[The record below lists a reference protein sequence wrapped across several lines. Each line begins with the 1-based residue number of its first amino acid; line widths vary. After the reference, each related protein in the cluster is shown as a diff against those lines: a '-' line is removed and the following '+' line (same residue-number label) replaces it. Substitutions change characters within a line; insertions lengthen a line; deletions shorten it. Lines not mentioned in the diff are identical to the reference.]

1 MMSFWDIFSS
11 KLPPTIPTTVPTTP
25 SWWSILEDKK
35 EKSKFNDSSQSSYTY
50 DDDDDWEKEERKR
63 ARKSLQSQSK
73 RFLQEKSVEVV
84 DVLSQA
90 KLCTKKSYQPTLKL
104 KRLKSDYLDMNF
116 SLCFNAHS
124 IGISVGRS
132 IGRSVAGGAVYG
144 VLNALTEQNTT
155 LDTTPLSDIQ
165 IIETISRDGYTKLSN
180 IGLWFELTYDDK
192 LDWHS
197 QFKSDLSTLEK
208 INDTRHSIQKLLDEG
223 L

>member
-1 MMSFWDIFSS
+1 MGLWGMFPQ
-11 KLPPTIPTTVPTTP
+11 KPL
-25 SWWSILEDKK
+25 WWSILGALSDDKK
-35 EKSKFNDSSQSSYTY
+35 EESKSNNSSRSSYTY
-50 DDDDDWEKEERKR
+50 DDGDDYDWEKEERKR

-73 RFLQEKSVEVV
+73 RFLQEKSVEVI

-116 SLCFNAHS
+116 SRCFNARS
-124 IGISVGRS
+124 IGAS

-144 VLNALTEQNTT
+144 ALGALTEQNTT
-155 LDTTPLSDIQ
+155 PDTTPLSDIQ

-208 INDTRHSIQKLLDEG
+208 INDARHSIQKLLDEG

>member
-1 MMSFWDIFSS
+1 MNFWDIFSS

-35 EKSKFNDSSQSSYTY
+35 EKSKSNNSSRSSYSY
-50 DDDDDWEKEERKR
+50 DDVDDDYDWEKEERKQ
-63 ARKSLQSQSK
+63 AKKSLQSQSK
-73 RFLQEKSVEVV
+73 RFLQEKSVEVI

-104 KRLKSDYLDMNF
+104 KRLKSDYLKMDF
-116 SLCFNAHS
+116 SRCFNARS
-124 IGISVGRS
+124 IGAS

-144 VLNALTEQNTT
+144 VLNALTEQNATPY
-155 LDTTPLSDIQ
+155 TTPLSDIQ
-165 IIETISRDGYTKLSN
+165 IIETISKDGYTKLSN

-208 INDTRHSIQKLLDEG
+208 INDTRHSIQKLLYEG

>member
-1 MMSFWDIFSS
+1 MGLWGMFPQ
-11 KLPPTIPTTVPTTP
+11 KPL
-25 SWWSILEDKK
+25 WWSILGALSDDKK
-35 EKSKFNDSSQSSYTY
+35 EESKSNNSSRSSYTY
-50 DDDDDWEKEERKR
+50 DDDDDYDWEKEERKR

-73 RFLQEKSVEVV
+73 RFLQEKSVEVI

-116 SLCFNAHS
+116 SRCFNAHS

-144 VLNALTEQNTT
+144 ALNALTEQNTT
-155 LDTTPLSDIQ
+155 PDTTPLSDIQ
-165 IIETISRDGYTKLSN
+165 IIETISKDGYTKLSN

-208 INDTRHSIQKLLDEG
+208 INDARHSIQKLLDKG